1 MASSH
6 PSSVRTHKRSKP
18 AASTKT
24 MATANPSV
32 KICLLIVFCIALNT
46 SPASPFSAVR
56 DNKRALPSSLR
67 VPTSS
72 FAHSENA
79 AAEANNGLFA
89 RAFAGSKL
97 RRSSAVLPS
106 ILRFISDMKRSISRA
121 IAIFSFAFLAA
132 VSSTRPAC
140 AWGKTAEVTATKV
153 DAPTSAN
160 KRCLKCIVTTAA
172 VAAGAA
178 TANKVRGPGSNS
190 SDEDVSITVPIE
202 AESPKIAIEPPKPK
216 PKCYSAS
223 SNVPL
228 VKDLDAK
235 IERLREQEMLAVKHA
250 ADNIAKGEAAKAE
263 QMAKAAA
270 ESEKN
275 RVEERIALIAQEE
288 ANRVAAIEK
297 EREEQSRIAKE
308 KIAAAEKE
316 RLERIAEEEAK
327 VDKLKIEREM
337 EHKVTQSS
345 ETSHA
350 DESRMLVES
359 DAANRKEQ
367 ERLLSEKYASIKS
380 EGERAFNILVD
391 LGMVELHPDV
401 FDDEDDD
408 NIDSSNVFL

>member
-1 MASSH
+1 
-6 PSSVRTHKRSKP
+6 
-18 AASTKT
+18 

-89 RAFAGSKL
+89 RDFACSKL

-106 ILRFISDMKRSISRA
+106 ILRFISDMKRFISRA

-178 TANKVRGPGSNS
+178 TANKVRGPRSNS
-190 SDEDVSITVPIE
+190 TSDDDVSITVPIE

-216 PKCYSAS
+216 PKGYSAP

-308 KIAAAEKE
+308 KIATAERE

-327 VDKLKIEREM
+327 VDKLNIEREM

-345 ETSHA
+345 EPSHA
-350 DESRMLVES
+350 DESRMLVET

-391 LGMVELHPDV
+391 LGMVELHPDE